1 MLDEN
6 KENPAIPMVEV
17 KEKEPESK
25 PEIKESDLSFN
36 FKEMKTNISCESSKI
51 NDGSMLDLA
60 NLKVKDFATK
70 NQKIPTKEFLIIT
83 LIA

>member
-1 MLDEN
+1 
-6 KENPAIPMVEV
+6 
-17 KEKEPESK
+17 
-25 PEIKESDLSFN
+25 
-36 FKEMKTNISCESSKI
+36 MKTNISCESSKI

>member
-17 KEKEPESK
+17 KEKETESK

-70 NQKIPTKEFLIIT
+70 NQKIPTKEF
-83 LIA
+83 

>member
-70 NQKIPTKEFLIIT
+70 NQKIPTKEF
-83 LIA
+83 